1 MPAKSTLPIPGS
13 SPVQNPV
20 QGILWMLGSGLC
32 FVGVTGVVRY
42 LGTDLPAA
50 QSAFLRFAWG
60 ALFLLPALIQL
71 TRDGVARGVMQL
83 HLLRGA
89 LHIAAV
95 VCWFY
100 AMARIPLAE
109 VTAIGY
115 LNPVLLTL
123 GMAVFLGEKLAFP
136 RLAAIAVALFGAMIV
151 LRPGLREVSPG
162 HLSQVAAACFFAGS
176 YLFAKKL
183 SGMVSAG
190 QAVAVL
196 SLIVTVGLAP
206 VAWIVWV
213 PVSLTQLAWLA
224 IVAAC
229 ATGGHYCMSRAFAL
243 APVAVT
249 QPVVFLQLVWATLLG
264 WYVFD
269 EAVDPFV
276 ILGGAVIVA
285 SVSYITWREAKLRK
299 TPGLTT

>member
-1 MPAKSTLPIPGS
+1 MSSAPSHIVPAQ
-13 SPVQNPV
+13 SPL
-20 QGILWMLGSGLC
+20 QGILWMLASGLC

-50 QSAFLRFAWG
+50 QSAFLRFGWG
-60 ALFLLPALIQL
+60 ALFLLPALI
-71 TRDGVARGVMQL
+71 TVARGGVARGVMRL
-83 HLLRGA
+83 HLMRGV

-123 GMAVFLGEKLAFP
+123 GMAVFMGEKLAFR
-136 RLAAIAVALFGAMIV
+136 RLAAIAVALLGALIV
-151 LRPGLREVSPG
+151 LRPGLREVTQG

-183 SGMVSAG
+183 SAMVSAG

-196 SLIVTVGLAP
+196 SLIVTIGLAP
-206 VAWIVWV
+206 FAWLVWV
-213 PVSLTQLAWLA
+213 PVTVAQIGWLA
-224 IVAAC
+224 VVAAC
-229 ATGGHYCMSRAFAL
+229 ATAGHYCMSRAFAL

-264 WYVFD
+264 RIVFG

-276 ILGGAVIVA
+276 LLGGGVIVA
-285 SVSYITWREAKLRK
+285 SVSYITWREATLRK
-299 TPGLTT
+299 APSVTPEV